1 MAQEIEKIKK
11 NWVRLISLA
20 LVVLLLLALFLFHR
34 QINNFFIPVKA
45 TANIQ
50 TKPVLT
56 VKPVI
61 TPSSKPQAQTP
72 IPSAKTTTPKSSAK
86 TTTPKSNT
94 NSMLLNKQGFTLQ
107 LMGAA
112 DFNELSKFV
121 AANKL
126 QGKCYI
132 LHSINKGQ
140 DWYTLIYGVYPTH
153 EAAEAARAILPDALK
168 QSKPWIRSMDSVHN
182 VILQNKQ

>member
-20 LVVLLLLALFLFHR
+20 LVVLLLLALFLFHQ

-61 TPSSKPQAQTP
+61 APSSKPQAQTP
-72 IPSAKTTTPKSSAK
+72 IPSAKTTTPQSD
-86 TTTPKSNT
+86 T